1 MDSGPVIYEQR
12 GRVDE
17 HKSRPDGRRHR
28 SRGQVR
34 ISGAF
39 PSELRTDSRSESRRG
54 YSGRHARE
62 SADARSSTRA
72 IAPAWPA
79 LANGEHLCE
88 AILIERDRLYASKL
102 IPLIAQQHPHILY
115 VFVHTKMF
123 NWEPPSKVDLEREI
137 EREERKIYLV
147 KGLHLVKRSISSKE
161 RAGGCRPPHPP
172 LVKKK

>member
-123 NWEPPSKVDLEREI
+123 NLYARLHPNPPLLQKLQLGPDWEPPSMARMNSRVQ
-137 EREERKIYLV
+137 
-147 KGLHLVKRSISSKE
+147 KE
-161 RAGGCRPPHPP
+161 GG
-172 LVKKK
+172 

>member
-34 ISGAF
+34 IWGAF

-102 IPLIAQQHPHILY
+102 ISLFADCFGLAGRAFVRRVWLHFSARLHANPPLLQILQLGPE
-115 VFVHTKMF
+115 
-123 NWEPPSKVDLEREI
+123 WEPTGNEPKCEVPSR
-137 EREERKIYLV
+137 
-147 KGLHLVKRSISSKE
+147 
-161 RAGGCRPPHPP
+161 C
-172 LVKKK
+172 